1 MSPVKPPLTQK
12 GVKDYLRGM
21 RVRMT
26 VTKGVSPP
34 EFRLTH
40 FDHPRAPYFT
50 NDLQDA
56 VDSGRTI
63 ARARVLTYGTTRVS
77 GSALPPSDPRA
88 PHPDDADQLAARE
101 ALYEAVSELTEPEGD
116 PRTYYA
122 PVLDAMWQR
131 LNVWGSSASS
141 ASPRMET
148 AHRALMDAIRKAQ
161 RIAADLDRLNEK
173 ML

>member
-1 MSPVKPPLTQK
+1 MTGLKGKNMTVKTPLTQK

-50 NDLQDA
+50 NDLEDA
-56 VDSGRTI
+56 AATGRAI
-63 ARARVLTYGTTRVS
+63 ARTRTPGPVRD
-77 GSALPPSDPRA
+77 ALPPDVVADLDR
-88 PHPDDADQLAARE
+88 DAAEAR
-101 ALYEAVSELTEPEGD
+101 YETVSELVEPEGEL
-116 PRTYYA
+116 RIYYA

-131 LNVWGSSASS
+131 LNIWGSSSSS
-141 ASPRMET
+141 ASPRIEQ

-161 RIAADLDRLNEK
+161 RIAADLDRLNEQ
-173 ML
+173 M